1 MTRLLLLPLLDGAHL
16 MSQPT
21 LQSVRHD
28 RMVEAILEA
37 GSIRIDELVEM
48 FDVSRMTIHR
58 DLDALEARGV
68 LRKSRGLVTAV
79 ASNLFEA
86 SAEYRTRQNRAEK
99 SAIAAEALSHITPGE
114 ALILDD
120 STTGLLLARQL
131 SSKEPLTVITNFSRA
146 LGALQGV
153 QGINLIST
161 GGDYYQLCE
170 VYRGSITLN
179 TLSNLSAD
187 TFFMST
193 SAVRDGVCFHPHQD
207 IVLVKQAM
215 FRAARRRVLIMDNS
229 KFRRT
234 ALHAMMPMADFD
246 LIIVDSN
253 IDEQDLDS
261 LNRTGVQVIV
271 AQVDSSRNDE

>member
-1 MTRLLLLPLLDGAHL
+1 

-170 VYRGSITLN
+170 AYRGSITLN